1 MCRQEGERLLSES
14 ASGSA
19 NSSYTPSTYQM
30 KFINNAKPT
39 FKILKSMAH
48 AINRN
53 WDLSVT
59 GYTWVTL
66 LVQLV
71 MDAWNAHLNILCGT
85 TWFSA
90 QKLCMS
96 PT

>member
-1 MCRQEGERLLSES
+1 
-14 ASGSA
+14 
-19 NSSYTPSTYQM
+19 
-30 KFINNAKPT
+30 
-39 FKILKSMAH
+39 MAH